1 MKRVLLALVDG
12 IFFQYA
18 RATTAVADAED
29 GTVDTQVGV
38 VGAVELVVVGCLC
51 QLGSTIGQGRE
62 REGLV
67 NGGDGERGHA
77 VATEYQHAAIAVVA
91 AILRT
96 GIVGIGGAYLVLIP
110 ADRTGGKAVGVVLPR
125 TTTIPLYIIVL

>member
-1 MKRVLLALVDG
+1 MQGMLLALVNG
-12 IFFQYA
+12 IFLQYA

-38 VGAVELVVVGCLC
+38 VEAVELVVVGCLC

-96 GIVGIGGAYLVLIP
+96 GIVSVGGANLVLVP
-110 ADRTGGKAVGVVLPR
+110 TNRTRGEAVGVVLPW